1 MKPRS
6 MRRWDTG
13 GIGYEDGCRVR
24 VRCIDC
30 RATNATASSVV
41 NMRIHEEGSGV
52 VKGAFV
58 MVRSTV
64 PPKDSTSLPVP
75 KMAAVPYVNVPVVVG
90 NPPEASIKT
99 AAPLGWTSTSQSE
112 SDEAPVA
119 VRNTKQL
126 PFVIFPARSCGYV
139 SRNIER
145 EREAFDRP

>member
-1 MKPRS
+1 MKSYGRVGKRSAAMKPRS

-24 VRCIDC
+24 VRCIDF

-75 KMAAVPYVNVPVVVG
+75 KTAAVPYVNVPVVVG
-90 NPPEASIKT
+90 NPPEASIRT
-99 AAPLGWTSTSQSE
+99 APRWGGRLRHSPNQMKRPWPLGIRNSCRLLYSRP
-112 SDEAPVA
+112 DPV
-119 VRNTKQL
+119 VT
-126 PFVIFPARSCGYV
+126 
-139 SRNIER
+139 
-145 EREAFDRP
+145 